1 MNEKGGQRR
10 YVRLSLFDDFQTLAI
25 LNFSQIIYTR
35 RKIERKKKQKEKL
48 YPSRIFSSPLVG
60 KRIIPFNFRQENLV
74 GKLNL
79 KRDKTGI

>member
-35 RKIERKKKQKEKL
+35 RKIERKEKRKIISVKNIFVPISRKKN
-48 YPSRIFSSPLVG
+48 YSV
-60 KRIIPFNFRQENLV
+60 
-74 GKLNL
+74 
-79 KRDKTGI
+79 